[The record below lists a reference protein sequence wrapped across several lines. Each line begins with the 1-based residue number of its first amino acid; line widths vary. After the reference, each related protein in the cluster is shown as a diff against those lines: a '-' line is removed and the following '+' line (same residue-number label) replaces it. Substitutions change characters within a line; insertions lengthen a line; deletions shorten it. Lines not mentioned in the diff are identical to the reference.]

1 MNSIHFRLLLAA
13 SLVLAGFLLAGG
25 VALEQGFRSAAE
37 DAERDKLQSVVYGLL
52 AAAKVD
58 EQGGMMLP
66 DSLPEPRFSSP
77 DSGLYALVLAGRG
90 EVFWRSPS
98 MLGLELPKVGMLPPG
113 KTSFARKGR
122 LFVHAQGIAWE
133 DDRGNTRRYT
143 YLVAEDA
150 AAFETQIQAF
160 RLSLWSWLG
169 GMAVVLL
176 LVQGMILRWG
186 LRPLRQVEKD
196 LEDIREGLRSRLE
209 GVYPAELQGLV
220 SSLNSLM
227 AHSRAVQERY
237 RTSLDDLA
245 HSLKT
250 PMAYLK
256 TVVQDESL
264 SCERVRRIADEQLQ
278 RLDYIVQHQL
288 RRAAVSAR
296 STLVAPVVVAPM
308 IQRLLVT
315 LEKIYAEKG
324 ICVENRVESDALFR
338 GDEADLMELLGN
350 LLENAFKYGHSWVGV
365 SAWNQEGLR
374 LVIEDDGPGIS
385 SGEWPRVLRRGQ
397 RADENNPGQGIGLA
411 VAWEIIGLYGGSLEA
426 GQSEA
431 GGLRLEL
438 RFPESPAYPGNAQ

>member
-1 MNSIHFRLLLAA
+1 MNSIHFRLLAA
-13 SLVLAGFLLAGG
+13 ATLVLAGFLLAGG
-25 VALEQGFRSAAE
+25 VALEQGFRVAAE
-37 DAERDKLQSVVYGLL
+37 SAEKEKLQSVVYGLL

-58 EQGGMMLP
+58 DQGGMMLP

-90 EVFWRSPS
+90 QIFWRSIS
-98 MLGLELPKVGMLPPG
+98 TLGLKLPNIDMLLPG
-113 KTSFARKGR
+113 KTYFARKEQ
-122 LFVHAQGIAWE
+122 LFVHAQGIGWE
-133 DDRGNTRRYT
+133 DDQGNTRRYT
-143 YLVAEDA
+143 FVVAEDA

-176 LVQGMILRWG
+176 LAQGMILRWG

-256 TVVQDESL
+256 TVVHDENLPS
-264 SCERVRRIADEQLQ
+264 ERVRRIADEQLQ
-278 RLDYIVQHQL
+278 RLDHIVQHQL

-296 STLVAPVVVAPM
+296 STLVAPVPVAPM
-308 IQRLLVT
+308 IQRLVAT
-315 LEKIYAEKG
+315 LEKIYTEKG
-324 ICVENRVESDALFR
+324 MRVENHVESNALFR

-350 LLENAFKYGHSWVGV
+350 LLENAFKYGHTWVGV
-365 SAWNQEGLR
+365 RGWNQQGLR
-374 LVIEDDGPGIS
+374 LVIEDDGPGILPD
-385 SGEWPRVLRRGQ
+385 EWPRVLRRGQ
-397 RADENNPGQGIGLA
+397 RADENSPGQGIGLA
-411 VAWEIIGLYGGSLEA
+411 VAREIIGLYGGSLEA
-426 GQSEA
+426 GRSEA

-438 RFPESPAYPGNAQ
+438 RFPESPAS